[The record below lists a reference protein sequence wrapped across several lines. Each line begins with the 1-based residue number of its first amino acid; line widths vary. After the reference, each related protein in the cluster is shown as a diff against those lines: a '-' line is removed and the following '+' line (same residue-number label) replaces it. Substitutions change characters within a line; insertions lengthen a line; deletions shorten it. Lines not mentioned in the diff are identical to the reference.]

1 MTKVEEL
8 KSKIDKVHALLGG
21 GILKDFLSPEAYEE
35 ALPRFQEGLYEL
47 SFLNDQL
54 KAEIEAE
61 KTKFRREAYDQ
72 FQQDL
77 ALGRDKSDAIKSG
90 NLVATARYTK
100 EMPYSLPEIHAI
112 FQQDG
117 LAPPTCK
124 TTIDLKALDSKQKKL
139 YKSLEKI
146 TGVTVVV
153 KDISGGDTEDADE

>member
-8 KSKIDKVHALLGG
+8 KSKIDNIHFLLSG
-21 GILKDFLSPEAYEE
+21 GILKDFLSEEAFEE

-47 SFLNDQL
+47 TFLNDQL
-54 KAEIEAE
+54 KAELEAE
-61 KTKFRREAYDQ
+61 KTKFRREAYEQ

-100 EMPYSLPEIHAI
+100 EMPYSIPEVHSI
-112 FQQDG
+112 FEREG
-117 LAPPTCK
+117 LTAPACK
-124 TTIDLKALDSKQKKL
+124 TTIDVKALDSKQKKL

-153 KDISGGDTEDADE
+153 KDISGGDTEEADE